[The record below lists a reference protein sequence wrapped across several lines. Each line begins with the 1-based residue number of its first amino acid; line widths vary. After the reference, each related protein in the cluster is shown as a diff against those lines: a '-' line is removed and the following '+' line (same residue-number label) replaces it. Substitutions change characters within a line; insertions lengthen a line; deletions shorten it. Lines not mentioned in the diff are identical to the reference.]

1 MVRKLALE
9 QSTAAM
15 YARVAA
21 EKTEQAKRFKERL
34 TNDCNTLLSEI
45 KEMLMKKES
54 FDSLISN
61 KDNRALEDFRRDLMN
76 VKYYLK

>member
-9 QSTAAM
+9 QSTGAM
-15 YARVAA
+15 YAKVAS
-21 EKTEQAKRFKERL
+21 EKAEQAKRFKERL

-45 KEMLMKKES
+45 KEILMKNES
-54 FDSLISN
+54 FDSVISN

-76 VKYYLK
+76 MKYYLK